1 MRAAKLYVISGL
13 PGAGKSTKA
22 RALIA
27 ETGAVL
33 VARDELRLA
42 MPNLPDDWLLT
53 LLMVDAARSLLA
65 NGYDV
70 VVDAWNL
77 HPRDRER
84 WEECCVQVGAKLEWY
99 HLDTPLDECVRRDAL
114 RPAPNGERRVRW
126 AAAEYGLNDAASRA

>member
-1 MRAAKLYVISGL
+1 MSAANPTLHVLSGL
-13 PGAGKSTKA
+13 PGAGKSTRA
-22 RALIA
+22 RLLT
-27 ETGAVL
+27 ESTGAVL
-33 VARDELRLA
+33 VGRDELRAA

-70 VVDAWNL
+70 VIDAWNL

-84 WEECCVQVGAKLEWY
+84 WEECCAQTGAKLEWT
-99 HLDTPLDECVRRDAL
+99 HMTTPIEECIRRDAL

-126 AAAEYGLNDAASRA
+126 AAAEYGLNGAA